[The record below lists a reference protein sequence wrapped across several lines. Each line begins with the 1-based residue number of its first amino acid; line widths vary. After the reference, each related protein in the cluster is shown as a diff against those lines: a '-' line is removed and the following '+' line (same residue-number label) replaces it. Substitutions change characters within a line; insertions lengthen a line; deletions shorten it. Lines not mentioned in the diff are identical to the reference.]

1 VENVIA
7 NELNRSHGVF
17 HEGISGAVE
26 ALNLKKLPRHIAI
39 IMDGNG
45 RWAEKHMLGR
55 IAGHKRG
62 AEAVRIT
69 VSACREMGIQYLT
82 LYAFSVENWLRPSDE
97 VDALMGLLETYL
109 RTELP
114 ELLDNDIRLTTMG
127 NIDALRTPVEKI
139 LREAIHKTSK
149 NKGMVLNLAL
159 SYGSRDEIVEAVKRI
174 VLDIQAG
181 KFRIQDVSKEVLSN
195 YLYTSDMPDPD
206 LLIRTSGEYRLSN
219 FLLWQSAY
227 TELYFTDVLW
237 PDFRREQ
244 LVAAIADFQSRE
256 RRFGLTSDQIRRD

>member
-1 VENVIA
+1 ME
-7 NELNRSHGVF
+7 
-17 HEGISGAVE
+17 
-26 ALNLKKLPRHIAI
+26 KLPAHIAI

-55 IAGHKRG
+55 IAGHRKG
-62 AEAVRIT
+62 AESVRIT
-69 VSACREMGIQYLT
+69 VRTCSEIGVRYLT

-97 VDALMGLLETYL
+97 VAALMELLEAYL
-109 RTELP
+109 RTELS
-114 ELLDNDIRLTTMG
+114 ELLENDIRLTTIG
-127 NIDALRTPVEKI
+127 NISALRLPVKEILLDAIEKT
-139 LREAIHKTSK
+139 AN

-174 VLDIQAG
+174 LMDVREG
-181 KFRIQDVSKEVLSN
+181 KLQVQDVSKELFSN

-227 TELYFTDVLW
+227 TEFYFTDVLW
-237 PDFRREQ
+237 PDFREKH
-244 LVAAIADFQSRE
+244 LIAAIADFQSRE
-256 RRFGLTSDQIRRD
+256 RRFGLTSKQIQRD

>member
-1 VENVIA
+1 ME
-7 NELNRSHGVF
+7 ELN
-17 HEGISGAVE
+17 
-26 ALNLKKLPRHIAI
+26 LNKLPGHIAI

-45 RWAEKHMLGR
+45 RWAERHMLGR
-55 IAGHKRG
+55 IAGHKKG
-62 AEAVRIT
+62 AESVRMT
-69 VSACREMGIQYLT
+69 VRACRELGIRYLT

-109 RTELP
+109 RSELP
-114 ELLDNDIRLTTMG
+114 ELIENDICLTTIG
-127 NIDALRTPVEKI
+127 DINALRSPVKDI
-139 LREAIHKTSK
+139 LKEAIEKTADS
-149 NKGMVLNLAL
+149 KGMFLNLAL

-174 VLDIQAG
+174 LMDIHAG
-181 KFRIQDVSKEVLSN
+181 KFQIQDVSKELFSN

-227 TELYFTDVLW
+227 TEFYFTDVLW
-237 PDFRREQ
+237 PDFRKEN
-244 LVAAIADFQSRE
+244 LIAAIADFQSRE